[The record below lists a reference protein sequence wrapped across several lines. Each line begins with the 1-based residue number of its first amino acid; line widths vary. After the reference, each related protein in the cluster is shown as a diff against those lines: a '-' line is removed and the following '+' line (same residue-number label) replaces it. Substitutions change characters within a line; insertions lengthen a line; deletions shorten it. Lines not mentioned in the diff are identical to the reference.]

1 MSVCVCFQTDLNEKT
16 SKVSVLKRAFEEV
29 SFISAERKEGVESR
43 EHAAERKHSP
53 QTRKGKIYAL
63 INILISITLR
73 WLLTYQKINKA
84 L

>member
-1 MSVCVCFQTDLNEKT
+1 MCFQTDLNEKT

-29 SFISAERKEGVESR
+29 SFISTERKEGVESR
-43 EHAAERKHSP
+43 EHPAEGQHSS